1 MSSET
6 VRLHEVRTPEGI
18 SLPFAI
24 APAGER
30 LSALV
35 IDLSIVFGATLAI
48 WLAGLL
54 LAAGGARGYGLA
66 LAVLAS
72 FLLRNFYFAFCE
84 VNWGGRTIGKQA
96 TRLRVVAR
104 DGGPLGAGAVL
115 ARNMTREVELFLP
128 LTVLFAGRSLWP
140 DLAGWQLALATLWLF
155 VFAFMPLFNADR
167 LRCGDIVAGTLVVRM
182 PAAVL
187 LSDLAGPPPT
197 ARAFRPAGAESLA
210 SLAAAA
216 AAAFQPASAS
226 GAAYPTAAVSA
237 ATFQAAAASATAY
250 PTGAPPPAAVESGI
264 VFTHEQLEIYG
275 IHELQVLED
284 LLRRDDEGTV
294 DPHIVADVAARIQ
307 RKIGWPAERRL
318 VAVRPFLHAF
328 YRAQRGRLEHKL
340 LFGKRQDHKRAT

>member
-1 MSSET
+1 
-6 VRLHEVRTPEGI
+6 
-18 SLPFAI
+18 
-24 APAGER
+24 
-30 LSALV
+30 
-35 IDLSIVFGATLAI
+35 
-48 WLAGLL
+48 
-54 LAAGGARGYGLA
+54 
-66 LAVLAS
+66 
-72 FLLRNFYFAFCE
+72 
-84 VNWGGRTIGKQA
+84 
-96 TRLRVVAR
+96 
-104 DGGPLGAGAVL
+104 
-115 ARNMTREVELFLP
+115 
-128 LTVLFAGRSLWP
+128 
-140 DLAGWQLALATLWLF
+140 
-155 VFAFMPLFNADR
+155 
-167 LRCGDIVAGTLVVRM
+167 M

-210 SLAAAA
+210 PLAAA
-216 AAAFQPASAS
+216 AS

-237 ATFQAAAASATAY
+237 ATFPTKAASGAAFQGAAAAATTY
-250 PTGAPPPAAVESGI
+250 STGASPPAAVESGI